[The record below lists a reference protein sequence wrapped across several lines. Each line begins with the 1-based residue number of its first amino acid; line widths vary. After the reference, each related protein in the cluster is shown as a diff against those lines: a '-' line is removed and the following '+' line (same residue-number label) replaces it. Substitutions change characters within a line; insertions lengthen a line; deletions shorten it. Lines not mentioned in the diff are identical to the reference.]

1 MKKFTFSFI
10 LLIVQV
16 ANVLAQCPMCRKSAE
31 NSQFAKSLNF
41 GILYLL
47 VFPFLLMIGGG
58 IYWYFNRKKF
68 IQGF

>member
-1 MKKFTFSFI
+1 MKKISVSFI
-10 LLIVQV
+10 LVVFQI
-16 ANVLAQCPMCRKSAE
+16 ANVVAQCPMCRKSAE
-31 NSQFAKSLNF
+31 NSQFAKSLNL

-68 IQGF
+68 IQDF